1 MDFSQLP
8 KMSDTPKPPP
18 PENDEPTETAPSRPR
33 DPSAVAS
40 AQPAINASMDGGF
53 GFGFASVWISLILGF
68 ILLMLGANFGR
79 WATATLAG
87 KPFNTGV
94 EWSAAAGD
102 KAGQMVG
109 YFDLQ
114 GGTAWSETGLFLMG
128 IALLL
133 DAMLM
138 FVYFRRGAPSKALV
152 LGAIFFTGLA
162 LAINVLVAIKLFGMG
177 ILPLITMCAIL
188 VGGMILF
195 DHVPLLGARKAR

>member
-18 PENDEPTETAPSRPR
+18 EKQETEESEAPAARPR
-33 DPSAVAS
+33 EAVRPVEYA
-40 AQPAINASMDGGF
+40 PMDGGF
-53 GFGFASVWISLILGF
+53 GFGFAFVWISLILGF

-94 EWSAAAGD
+94 NWTAGE
-102 KAGQMVG
+102 KAGQMVE

-133 DAMLM
+133 DALLM
-138 FVYFRRGAPSKALV
+138 FLYFRRRAPSTAFVK
-152 LGAIFFTGLA
+152 GAIFFTGIALA
-162 LAINVLVAIKLFGMG
+162 LNVFVAVKLFGMG

-195 DHVPLLGARKAR
+195 DHVPLLKTRTRR